1 MKLDEKIQDRKV
13 AYLFR
18 KHPAIAFE
26 LVLLHFVSAKRK
38 QAKAQI
44 VEAVKKAIYWLK
56 KAGVEVP
63 EYLERLSPAGRLEE
77 IEKILVSNKTMI
89 EVPEYLK
96 QFRPFGQFKEIEK
109 ILVCG

>member
-18 KHPAIAFE
+18 KHAGIAFE
-26 LVLLHFVSAKRK
+26 LALLYFVSAKRK

-44 VEAVKKAIYWLK
+44 IETVTKAIYWLK
-56 KAGVEVP
+56 KAEVEIP
-63 EYLERLSPAGRLEE
+63 AYLERLSPAGRLEE

-89 EVPEYLK
+89 EAPEYLK
-96 QFRPFGQFKEIEK
+96 QFRPFGQSEEIEK